1 MPEERPTVLA
11 VDDVQGILRTYE
23 LTLDDRCE
31 LLTASSG
38 EEALEVVD
46 EDVDVVLLDR
56 RMPGLSGDEAAEA
69 IADRGLDCVVAGL
82 SAVPAED
89 DILDL
94 PYDAYLE
101 KPTVG
106 RELEEWVRRLHGR
119 LDYPPAAREF
129 AALVTKLE
137 AVRRSEGGSLMTPSD
152 AVEEAKDRVAE
163 LITEL
168 AQSPELPHP
177 DELEDGLDPAFLET
191 I

>member
-1 MPEERPTVLA
+1 MPEEVPTVLV
-11 VDDVQGILRTYE
+11 VDDVEGVLRVYE
-23 LTLDDRCE
+23 LTLDDGYDLR
-31 LLTASSG
+31 TASSG

-56 RMPGLSGDEAAEA
+56 RMPGLGGDEVAEA
-69 IADRGLDCVVAGL
+69 IAGRGLDCVVAGL

-106 RELEEWVRRLHGR
+106 RELEEWVKRLHGR

-129 AALVTKLE
+129 AALVTKLD
-137 AVRRSEGGSLMTPSD
+137 AVRRSEGGSLVDRSD
-152 AVEEAKDRVAE
+152 AVQAAKDRVAE
-163 LITEL
+163 LAVEMVER
-168 AQSPELPHP
+168 SEMPHP
-177 DELEDGLDPAFLET
+177 EDLEDGLDPTFVET